1 MKYQITLAIH
11 IVDENKRGQRENE
24 IMRQIRKAGM
34 RGKERKREEW
44 RGKERKGEE
53 RRGEEK
59 RGEEKRR
66 DKR

>member
-24 IMRQIRKAGM
+24 IMRQIRKSGM
-34 RGKERKREEW
+34 RGKERSGEE
-44 RGKERKGEE
+44 RKGKEREGKE
-53 RRGEEK
+53 RS
-59 RGEEKRR
+59 GEEKRR

>member
-24 IMRQIRKAGM
+24 IRRQIRKAGM

-44 RGKERKGEE
+44 RGEERKG
-53 RRGEEK
+53 K
-59 RGEEKRR
+59 
-66 DKR
+66 

>member
-24 IMRQIRKAGM
+24 IMRQISKAGT

-44 RGKERKGEE
+44 RGKEKRQEMKGK
-53 RRGEEK
+53 EK
-59 RGEEKRR
+59 KR